1 MLNEIT
7 RLQSHSELSTVEAS
21 EILLAWAMRH
31 TDMLDNLLR
40 IKAAAPQD
48 NEQSG
53 FRRQRPGSVS
63 LEQLRQILQELI
75 DALIV
80 LSREQGDNTAPL
92 FMTIQQAEVKL
103 KALYE
108 GQSTAFAVILN
119 ELIELENAVMQKFP
133 AITKNVIAEP
143 IKLTTVASAEPAV
156 TLVYVRVFHKQLP
169 QLIMPE
175 ADKSWLKT
183 VLESVREAEKHGLAV
198 YANEAEAKRSLRG
211 ENYGYVTVAITPEQ
225 DITHQRRVK
234 QDPQLLCPILTIA
247 PIGLE
252 QLKKLT
258 YAETDYII
266 QEGMIRKA

>member
-1 MLNEIT
+1 MMNELT
-7 RLQSHSELSTVEAS
+7 RLQSYSELSTIEAA
-21 EILLAWAMRH
+21 EVLLAWAMRH

-63 LEQLRQILQELI
+63 LEQLRHILQDFI
-75 DALIV
+75 DGLQT
-80 LSREQGDNTAPL
+80 LGQEQGEHETSL
-92 FMTIQQAEVKL
+92 FTLIQQTQIKL

-119 ELIELENAVMQKFP
+119 ELTELENAVLQKSP
-133 AITKNVIAEP
+133 TMTTSSDVALAEP
-143 IKLTTVASAEPAV
+143 ASTVKLEDAV
-156 TLVYVRVFHKQLP
+156 TLVYIRVFHKQLS
-169 QLIMPE
+169 QLLMPE

-183 VLESVREAEKHGLAV
+183 VLESVRESEKHGLAV
-198 YANEAEAKRSLRG
+198 YANEADAKRSLRG
-211 ENYGYVTVAITPEQ
+211 ENYGYVTVAILPAQ

-234 QDPQLLCPILTIA
+234 QDPQLLCPLLTIA
-247 PIGLE
+247 PISLA

-258 YAETDYII
+258 YAEIDYTI
-266 QEGMIRKA
+266 QDGMIRRA